1 MKNKI
6 RNIFSDGPISYD
18 FIINSIKKHSIK
30 TKVGAH
36 EIFLCQVRQDLID
49 EKKVISLNFSAQKE
63 MANKVCHE
71 IKEKT
76 LNENEVEC
84 MHIYH
89 SLGEVKVGQICFF
102 VFISGKHRSNLNN
115 LLKKIVKNI
124 KQKAPIF
131 GKETFEDDSYQWKK
145 NK

>member
-1 MKNKI
+1 
-6 RNIFSDGPISYD
+6 
-18 FIINSIKKHSIK
+18 
-30 TKVGAH
+30 
-36 EIFLCQVRQDLID
+36 
-49 EKKVISLNFSAQKE
+49 
-63 MANKVCHE
+63 
-71 IKEKT
+71 
-76 LNENEVEC
+76 

-131 GKETFEDDSYQWKK
+131 GKETFEDDSYQWKT